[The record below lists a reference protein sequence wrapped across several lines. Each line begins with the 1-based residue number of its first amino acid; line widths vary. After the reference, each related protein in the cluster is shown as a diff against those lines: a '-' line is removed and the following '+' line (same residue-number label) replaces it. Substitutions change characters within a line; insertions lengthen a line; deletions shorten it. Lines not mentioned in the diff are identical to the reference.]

1 MFSVAGGGQMSLANE
16 NFRFG
21 VYNDETVNLRRTGLR
36 LSQLRMSTKRALLN
50 MQHIHHLNISSLLGI
65 FCADDV
71 TFLVTLSCSKGA
83 LCDVLQN
90 EKFNLDAN
98 FKHSMSADLASG
110 LAFLHKQDLVHG
122 ALTSRTCL
130 IDARWTV
137 KITDWQIARLGA
149 LQRDNRVANADVTS
163 PKDNDAQQVERKL
176 FWSAPEVIIARR
188 KNAPV
193 VFTQQADVYR

>member
-71 TFLVTLSCSKGA
+71 TFLVTQSCSKGA

-98 FKHSMSADLASG
+98 FKHSMSADLAPG

-122 ALTSRTCL
+122 ALTSLHPTE
-130 IDARWTV
+130 
-137 KITDWQIARLGA
+137 IAA
-149 LQRDNRVANADVTS
+149 LLS
-163 PKDNDAQQVERKL
+163 
-176 FWSAPEVIIARR
+176 S
-188 KNAPV
+188 V
-193 VFTQQADVYR
+193 VFQQKHCSEPQLCPDLVKVSTNALFTSTRALAHTQNRCLYFLVGKGEVS